1 MSSIIQDIAENR
13 IDNVSATITGSGV
26 SSIISAI
33 GGKDAKIETA
43 ITQLVKDIAEFQQ
56 NKNPIEL
63 QCAFALK
70 RDLTNRYASRKL
82 MHQAALDKEL
92 YFGVIQKTLG
102 ETAKTQFESEQ

>member
-13 IDNVSATITGSGV
+13 LDNVSAAITGSETT
-26 SSIISAI
+26 SIISAI

-43 ITQLVKDIAEFQQ
+43 ITQLIKDIAELQQ
-56 NKNPIEL
+56 KKNPIEL

-92 YFGVIQKTLG
+92 YFGVLQKTLG
-102 ETAKTQFESEQ
+102 ETAKTQFESDQ